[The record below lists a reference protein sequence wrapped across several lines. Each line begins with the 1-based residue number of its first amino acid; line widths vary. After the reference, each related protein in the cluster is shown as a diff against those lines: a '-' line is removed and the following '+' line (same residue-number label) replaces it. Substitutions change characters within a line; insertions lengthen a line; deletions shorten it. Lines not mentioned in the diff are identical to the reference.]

1 MNIVSKVINRLEFEK
16 CKIEQYK
23 VGKKFDATLEEAYKR
38 LELFSHNPKTSCY
51 QRNKTI
57 IPQGGYDVSVIVP
70 VYNTASYL
78 KRCIDSIVDQNSGY
92 RVQCIIINDG
102 SSDDSG
108 KILLDYK
115 YCDGVTVVNQDNK
128 GFSGARNTGL
138 DLIEGRYVMF
148 VDSDDK
154 LATMAIR
161 NAICF

>member
-1 MNIVSKVINRLEFEK
+1 MKNAKLSSIKLE
-16 CKIEQYK
+16 
-23 VGKKFDATLEEAYKR
+23 KKFDATLEEAYKR

-102 SSDDSG
+102 SSDEFW
-108 KILLDYK
+108 KNTFRLINI
-115 YCDGVTVVNQDNK
+115 CDGSN
-128 GFSGARNTGL
+128 SG
-138 DLIEGRYVMF
+138 
-148 VDSDDK
+148 
-154 LATMAIR
+154 
-161 NAICF
+161 

>member
-78 KRCIDSIVDQNSGY
+78 KRCIDVLDLTHGSNLKLYIRDANY
-92 RVQCIIINDG
+92 YIIGHHRNIEEKG
-102 SSDDSG
+102 DDSWIVLTEFIKHSKDDNRVIETHDG
-108 KILLDYK
+108 KEKDMI
-115 YCDGVTVVNQDNK
+115 
-128 GFSGARNTGL
+128 
-138 DLIEGRYVMF
+138 
-148 VDSDDK
+148 
-154 LATMAIR
+154 AIR
-161 NAICF
+161 LSDVEYAEIFN

>member
-115 YCDGVTVVNQDNK
+115 YCDGVTAV
-128 GFSGARNTGL
+128 SYTHL
-138 DLIEGRYVMF
+138 DVYKRQNCRSLITSAKTDEITEIQRL
-148 VDSDDK
+148 K
-154 LATMAIR
+154 E
-161 NAICF
+161 